1 VAEPNSYSS
10 RSKPRTLLD
19 AIIARFQESFGDSF
33 RQDVQVAGYTTAGLG
48 GPADFLVTVRSA
60 EEMIEAVS
68 LARRQHIPYWVL
80 GDGSNVLVSDLG
92 MRGLVIRNRA
102 KGVKFRHN
110 GTGVVVQAESG
121 VNLSSLARRCA
132 SRGLDG
138 LTWATGIPG
147 TVGGAVVGNAGAHG
161 GDIAG
166 SLRQVSILDR
176 DLRVRDYRAT
186 EMEYEYRSSALK
198 ASHTGQGETD
208 RVVLVAEFNLR
219 PASVS
224 ELERRMA
231 EIVKHRKE
239 NQPPGASMGCMFKNP
254 PGDYAGRLMDEA
266 ELKGLR
272 IGGAQISPVHA
283 NFIINDDQATAE
295 DVRQLMAEAWHA
307 VKDRFGVALE
317 PEVELIGDW
326 D

>member
-1 VAEPNSYSS
+1 MTERSSYSKS
-10 RSKPRTLLD
+10 RPRTLLD
-19 AIIARFQESFGDSF
+19 AIIARFQESFGDAF
-33 RQDVQVAGYTTAGLG
+33 RQDVALSRYTTSGLG
-48 GPADFLVTVRSA
+48 GPADFFVTVRSV
-60 EEMIEAVS
+60 EEIIEAVS

-102 KGVKFRHN
+102 KAVGFRHN
-110 GTGVVVQAESG
+110 GTGVVVQADSG

-138 LTWATGIPG
+138 LTWASGIPG
-147 TVGGAVVGNAGAHG
+147 TVGGAVVGNAGAHS
-161 GDIAG
+161 GDVAG
-166 SLRQVSILDR
+166 SLRQVSILDS
-176 DLRVRDYRAT
+176 DLQIRDYRAE
-186 EMEYEYRSSALK
+186 EMEYSYRSSVLK

-208 RVVLVAEFNLR
+208 RVILTAEFNLS
-219 PASVS
+219 PASTS
-224 ELERRMA
+224 GLERRMA
-231 EIVKHRKE
+231 EIVEHRKE
-239 NQPPGASMGCMFKNP
+239 TQPPGASMGCMFKNP
-254 PGDYAGRLMDEA
+254 PGDHAGRLMDEA

-283 NFIINDDQATAE
+283 NFIISDAETAAE
-295 DVRQLMAEAWHA
+295 DVRQLMAEAWHT